1 MSRIPFTGTL
11 GKFTWRMLAMVL
23 GSQGLVILLG
33 ALLARSTALAEGA
46 DNAHTLLWLGVGLA
60 VLSFVAAGMMR
71 RPFGLPLGWLIQA
84 LTWVSAIVV
93 PAMIGVGL
101 VFTGL
106 WLLCLVKG
114 QQVDAMVAARESG
127 AAEATG
133 PTDAEA
139 AR

>member
-1 MSRIPFTGTL
+1 MSPVPFTGTL

-23 GSQGLVILLG
+23 GSQGVVLLLG
-33 ALLARSTALAEGA
+33 ALVARGTALAEGA
-46 DNAHTLLWLGVGLA
+46 DNAHTLLWLGIALA

-71 RPFGLPLGWLIQA
+71 GPLGLPVGWLVQL
-84 LTWVSAIVV
+84 LTWASAVVV

-127 AAEATG
+127 AS
-133 PTDAEA
+133 DAEA

>member
-1 MSRIPFTGTL
+1 MSPVPFTGTL

-23 GSQGLVILLG
+23 GSQGVVLLLG
-33 ALLARSTALAEGA
+33 ALVARGTALAEGA
-46 DNAHTLLWLGVGLA
+46 DNAHTLLWLGIGLA

-71 RPFGLPLGWLIQA
+71 GPLGLPVGWLVQL
-84 LTWVSAIVV
+84 LTWASAVVV

-114 QQVDAMVAARESG
+114 QQVDAMVTARESG
-127 AAEATG
+127 AS
-133 PTDAEA
+133 DAEA